1 MFCTNSPLIYI
12 LTMFCTNSNLC
23 VNLNSKIIEVT
34 TIYIYKLL
42 GCVQWQLI
50 CMATANVS
58 IQPHV
63 ACNLPP
69 AALNSL
75 WPSTSRSILYY
86 KWLWFDPNSL
96 LWSVLL
102 LCGNLCNNLLS
113 FSGNLYKLTC
123 CGDNFMCRIFF
134 ILCQLYV
141 YEYML
146 ALLTVTYMLYV
157 RQLMCIADYTFA
169 TTFFYNNL

>member
-42 GCVQWQLI
+42 WCVQWQLM
-50 CMATANVS
+50 CMATASVS

-69 AALNSL
+69 AALHSL

-141 YEYML
+141 YECIPDFAYNNL
-146 ALLTVTYMLYV
+146 NLICVATYVYNRLYFV
-157 RQLMCIADYTFA
+157 I
-169 TTFFYNNL
+169 TFFYNNV